1 MATQSIRAI
10 ARSIERL
17 SAIADALEIV
27 TDLQSN
33 PDCSSVGW
41 RILQRVA
48 VRLQREIRI
57 ESEID

>member
-1 MATQSIRAI
+1 MATQSIRAL
-10 ARSIERL
+10 ARSIKRL
-17 SAIADALEIV
+17 TDLCDALEIV
-27 TDLQSN
+27 TDLQTN

-48 VRLQREIRI
+48 LRLQREIRI